1 MKHEQFTEEN
11 YQTFFFYSEIFRA
24 KTILKPT
31 QIEYTLIL
39 QNLGRGHFVKIKCI
53 NLFPEELE

>member
-1 MKHEQFTEEN
+1 MKYEQFIEEN
-11 YQTFFFYSEIFRA
+11 NQTFFYSEISRA
-24 KTILKPT
+24 KTIFKPT

-39 QNLGRGHFVKIKCI
+39 QNLGHGHFVKIKCI

>member
-1 MKHEQFTEEN
+1 MSSLLRKIIRL
-11 YQTFFFYSEIFRA
+11 FFYSEIFRA

-39 QNLGRGHFVKIKCI
+39 QNLGHGHFVKIKCI